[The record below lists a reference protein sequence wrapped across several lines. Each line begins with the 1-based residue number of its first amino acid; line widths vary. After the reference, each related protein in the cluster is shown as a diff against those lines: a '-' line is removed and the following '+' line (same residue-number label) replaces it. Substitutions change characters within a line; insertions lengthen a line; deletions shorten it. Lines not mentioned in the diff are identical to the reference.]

1 MITQS
6 DILAITKQSELYPA
20 EWKAFSDS
28 PERIYV
34 VGNVKLLQTKK
45 LVVVGAR
52 RTPATA
58 LKTGGEIVKG
68 LTGAFTIVTGSADGG
83 DVTAMESALPSGKII
98 CVLAG
103 GFGTLPQSCYTLL
116 ERVAKN
122 GLLIAL
128 HPFETEVRAFSYE
141 YRNKML
147 ASLGEGAL
155 VLGAGEKSGALI
167 TAKYAKKQGK
177 KIFALPYPPNTDVG
191 VGCNAL
197 IKDGAYLTE
206 SEKDVYQAFGLEMP
220 KPVQVSLTDTERQ
233 VLQVLKIKVT
243 AHVVELAEETGIPTY
258 KLQAVLSAM
267 QVKGVAVHVGGN
279 RYSPV

>member
-1 MITQS
+1 MITKN
-6 DILAITKQSELYPA
+6 DILAITKQSELYPT
-20 EWKAFSDS
+20 EWKDFPDA
-28 PERIYV
+28 PERLYA

-45 LVVVGAR
+45 FAVVGAR
-52 RTPATA
+52 RTPVTA

-68 LTGAFTIVTGSADGG
+68 LTSAFTIVTGLADGG
-83 DVTAMESALPSGKII
+83 DVTAIENALPNII

-103 GFGTLPQSCYTLL
+103 GFGALPQANYALL

-147 ASLGEGAL
+147 AGLSEGVL

-206 SEKDVYQAFGLEMP
+206 SAEDIYQAFGLQMQ
-220 KPVQVSLTDTERQ
+220 KPVQIDLTDTERQ
-233 VLQVLKIKVT
+233 ILQVIKTKVT
-243 AHVVELAEETGIPTY
+243 VHVVELAEQTGIPTY
-258 KLQAVLSAM
+258 KLQALLSAM
-267 QVKGVAVHVGGN
+267 EVKGVVAHLGGN